1 MLLLAIAA
9 GGAAGAL
16 MRYGCSLAAQRMTG
30 SLFPWGTMFVNLAGS
45 LLLGFF
51 ATLFAEYLVSREVRG
66 FLLIGLFGS
75 FTTFSTLMFEG
86 ASFLKDKDYFYA
98 VLNLGGSV
106 ILGLLFIFLGSLA
119 AKALIKG

>member
-1 MLLLAIAA
+1 MLLAIAA

-16 MRYGCSLAAQRMTG
+16 MRYGCSVAAQRITG
-30 SLFPWGTMFVNLAGS
+30 SLFPWGTLFVNLTGS

-51 ATLFAEYLVSREVRG
+51 ATLFAEYLIPREIRG

-86 ASFLKDKDYFYA
+86 ASFLRDREYFHA
-98 VLNLGGSV
+98 ALNLGSSV
-106 ILGLLFIFLGSLA
+106 ILGLLFVFIGSA
-119 AKALIKG
+119 VARAVMKI